1 MTVAAVGETGI
12 PNGTLFVGVF
22 NGGQTNVCIDY
33 AVKYSTNNG
42 TSWGSEERQSSAS
55 SNPWTLFTGSFIG
68 DYTGVALDSNG
79 KGISVWTDFRGNPGV
94 GASPTRITPANQDAV
109 VRVQP

>member
-1 MTVAAVGETGI
+1 M
-12 PNGTLFVGVF
+12 
-22 NGGQTNVCIDY
+22 Q
-33 AVKYSTNNG
+33 YSANNG
-42 TSWGSEERQSSAS
+42 ASWGGAEERQSSVS
-55 SNPWTLFTGSFIG
+55 SNPWVLFTGSFIG

-94 GASPTRITPANQDAV
+94 GSAGRITPANQDAV